1 MTLQDTITLLNAG
14 YTKEE
19 IEAMGTPA
27 QQVAPTP
34 APAQQVVAATVPTQP
49 AQVAQ
54 VAPAPSGMTREQFLD
69 EIRTIF
75 NSGVTSAQP
84 APTPAPAAPVQPA
97 QAQPVTL
104 SPEQLQQLVQGV
116 AVQTASGTVEMP
128 PTAQD
133 SLAKMF
139 ESVVGAAQKEE

>member
-27 QQVAPTP
+27 QQAAPTP
-34 APAQQVVAATVPTQP
+34 AQPVVAATVPTQP

-54 VAPAPSGMTREQFLD
+54 VAVEGANAQLLAEIKNLIAAIPAQQAPAP
-69 EIRTIF
+69 
-75 NSGVTSAQP
+75 A
-84 APTPAPAAPVQPA
+84 PAPAAPVQPA

-139 ESVVGAAQKEE
+139 ESVVGAAQKED

>member
-34 APAQQVVAATVPTQP
+34 APAQPVVQVAPTQP
-49 AQVAQ
+49 AQVAVEGANAQ
-54 VAPAPSGMTREQFLD
+54 LLAEIKNLIAAIPAQQAPAP
-69 EIRTIF
+69 
-75 NSGVTSAQP
+75 
-84 APTPAPAAPVQPA
+84 APTPAAPVQPA

-139 ESVVGAAQKEE
+139 ESVVGAAQKED

>member
-1 MTLQDTITLLNAG
+1 MNLQDTITLLNAG

-27 QQVAPTP
+27 QQVAPSPTQP
-34 APAQQVVAATVPTQP
+34 VVAATVPTQP
-49 AQVAQ
+49 APVAQ
-54 VAPAPSGMTREQFLD
+54 VAVEGANAQLLAEIKNLIAAIPAQQTPAP
-69 EIRTIF
+69 
-75 NSGVTSAQP
+75 AP
-84 APTPAPAAPVQPA
+84 APAPAAPVQPA
-97 QAQPVTL
+97 QTQPVTL
-104 SPEQLQQLVQGV
+104 SQEQLQQLVQGV

>member
-1 MTLQDTITLLNAG
+1 MTLQETITLLNAG

-27 QQVAPTP
+27 QPVAPTP
-34 APAQQVVAATVPTQP
+34 APAQPVTAATVPTQP

-54 VAPAPSGMTREQFLD
+54 VAVEGANAQLLTEIKNLIAAIPAQQAPAP
-69 EIRTIF
+69 
-75 NSGVTSAQP
+75 AP
-84 APTPAPAAPVQPA
+84 APAPAAPVQPA

-104 SPEQLQQLVQGV
+104 SQEQLQQLVQGV

-128 PTAQD
+128 PTAQE

>member
-1 MTLQDTITLLNAG
+1 MTLQETITLLNAG

-27 QQVAPTP
+27 QQVAPAPTP
-34 APAQQVVAATVPTQP
+34 AQPVVQTTIPTQP
-49 AQVAQ
+49 AQVAVEGANAQ
-54 VAPAPSGMTREQFLD
+54 LLAEIKNLIAAIPAQQAPKPAPAPT
-69 EIRTIF
+69 
-75 NSGVTSAQP
+75 
-84 APTPAPAAPVQPA
+84 PAAPVQPA